1 MRLDFGVSLTV
12 LALLSPLLGATGA
25 GAASITYTEA
35 TTGTGTLGS
44 TAFTDSAITVSFAG
58 DTSGV
63 VTLAPGVLINPAGVA
78 SVTVAGL
85 GTATFV
91 GSGVAAVDD
100 QALEGAGI
108 GAEGGGPP
116 STGQGGPPPLILGT
130 DAPAFATYDLA
141 SAVGPITGP
150 ATIDPSAAFPT
161 TRGAL
166 VLTSAGDATFTA
178 SLPGSAVP
186 EPGSFA
192 VLGAS
197 LVGLACWRR
206 GPKRIAGGAR
216 SLA

>member
-1 MRLDFGVSLTV
+1 MQLEFGISLTV
-12 LALLSPLLGATGA
+12 LTLLSPLLGATGA
-25 GAASITYTEA
+25 GAVPITYTET

-44 TAFTDSAITVSFAG
+44 TAFTDSAVTVSFAG

-63 VTLAPGVLINPAGVA
+63 VTLAPGVLLNPAGIA

-91 GSGVAAVDD
+91 GSGVATVDD
-100 QALEGAGI
+100 QTLEGAGI
-108 GAEGGGPP
+108 GSEGGGPP

-130 DAPAFATYDLA
+130 DAPAFATYDLV

-150 ATIDPSAAFPT
+150 ATIDPGAAFPT
-161 TRGAL
+161 TSGAL
-166 VLTSAGDATFTA
+166 VLTAAGNATFTA
-178 SLPGSAVP
+178 SLAGSAVP

-206 GPKRIAGGAR
+206 AGRSASQRAR
-216 SLA
+216 AA